1 MILLGYQLY
10 LSITFIEFLYHPN
23 GVKLAKP
30 KALLQ
35 GKSCKHR
42 VCVSS
47 CGGPVSDEQI
57 GRQGV
62 NEFPSDLH
70 RHLDEQLTG
79 L

>member
-35 GKSCKHR
+35 GNHAKAESAFQAAAAR
-42 VCVSS
+42 
-47 CGGPVSDEQI
+47 
-57 GRQGV
+57 
-62 NEFPSDLH
+62 
-70 RHLDEQLTG
+70 
-79 L
+79 